1 VRQECSNEE
10 QDQSAAP
17 VGRELA
23 AARAR
28 RGYTLRQLSEL
39 TRIPESVLHAW
50 EHGDTACGPAERYRA
65 QVRTLCAVLDLD
77 PAALLCRGDPGQAP
91 VRRRT
96 APSRGGQWGWVAVVI
111 AAALTLAVLA
121 WPGRPFT
128 PDHPEAFPAAGQSPA
143 GSPSA
148 PDPASSAAP
157 AVPPTAGQVTLR
169 VTAHR
174 PTWVS
179 VTDGTDMLFTGVL
192 AAGQTRDWTA
202 DEVIHLRL
210 ADAGGVH
217 LWVNGHAYGVPGA
230 DGEVTH
236 LTYTAQSGS
245 PR

>member
-1 VRQECSNEE
+1 MRQECSNEE

-96 APSRGGQWGWVAVVI
+96 APSRGGQWGWAAVVI

-128 PDHPEAFPAAGQSPA
+128 PDRAEAFPPAARAEPCWLTECARPRLVRRPGRPA
-143 GSPSA
+143 HGRAGHA
-148 PDPASSAAP
+148 PRHRAP
-157 AVPPTAGQVTLR
+157 PHLGECDRRHGHAL
-169 VTAHR
+169 HR
-174 PTWVS
+174 GPR
-179 VTDGTDMLFTGVL
+179 
-192 AAGQTRDWTA
+192 AQTRDWTA